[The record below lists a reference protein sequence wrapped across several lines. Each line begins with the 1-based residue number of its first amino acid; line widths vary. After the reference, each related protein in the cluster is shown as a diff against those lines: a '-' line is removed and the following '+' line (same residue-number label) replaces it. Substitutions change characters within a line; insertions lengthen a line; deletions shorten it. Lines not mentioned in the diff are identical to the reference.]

1 MAAARPYR
9 PPHLSTNF
17 VVAHTFLRQDAS
29 CVRILWNLAASI
41 DPTEVT
47 VYIPYACAASD
58 ASPIA
63 PAAVSM
69 NVCGVIG
76 GEAAALG
83 WTAYPRAR
91 PRCEFLWGGVEFF
104 ALALASAFTDHRP
117 CFARTRVSTI
127 TMNEELQQASKDY
140 LVRYGGDVF
149 PNLFTSARG
158 TIVKDDTGREY
169 LDFTSGQM
177 CATIGH
183 NHPAIVEAVH
193 RAGEKAF
200 HFFSGMIP
208 EVVAELARTLARDW
222 LPGDLRKTI
231 FINTGSEATEVALRM
246 AKMYTDGYEVL
257 AMGGSWHGI
266 TGGASAVSMA
276 SDRRGYGVPA
286 PGVFVIP
293 EPNAYR
299 PHIAAATEEE
309 AALANLE
316 LALKLFDMQST
327 GRGAAIIVEPVI
339 SAGGVL
345 VPPRSF
351 MRALRRAADD
361 RGMLLI
367 FDEAQ
372 TAFGRIGTKTGAEY
386 FDVVPD
392 IMTMSKTLG
401 GGLPLA
407 AVATTAAIEEDIHA
421 KHFTFYTSHVSDPLT
436 AEVGLAVLKVIADEH
451 LVERANTMGA
461 YLRGRLTDLQ
471 QRHEVIGDV
480 RGLGLL
486 LGVEL
491 VKDRASRAPA
501 HELGALTTSKCFA
514 KGLSMNIRRR
524 PERGSVWR
532 IAPPLTVSTGE
543 IDRAIDILDEA
554 LRESLDELTRR

>member
-1 MAAARPYR
+1 M
-9 PPHLSTNF
+9 S
-17 VVAHTFLRQDAS
+17 
-29 CVRILWNLAASI
+29 
-41 DPTEVT
+41 
-47 VYIPYACAASD
+47 
-58 ASPIA
+58 
-63 PAAVSM
+63 
-69 NVCGVIG
+69 
-76 GEAAALG
+76 EALL
-83 WTAYPRAR
+83 
-91 PRCEFLWGGVEFF
+91 E
-104 ALALASAFTDHRP
+104 
-117 CFARTRVSTI
+117 
-127 TMNEELQQASKDY
+127 ASKEF
-140 LVRYGGDVF
+140 LVRYGGDAF
-149 PNLFTSARG
+149 PNLFRSARG
-158 TIVKDDTGREY
+158 TVVTDSNGQEY

-193 RAGEKAF
+193 RASEKAF

-208 EVVAELARTLARDW
+208 EVVAELAQTLARDW
-222 LPGDLRKTI
+222 LPGDIKRSI

-246 AKMYTDGYEVL
+246 AKMYTDGYEIL
-257 AMGGSWHGI
+257 ALGGSWHGI
-266 TGGASAVSMA
+266 TGGAGTVSMA
-276 SDRRGYGVPA
+276 SDRKGYGVPA

-299 PHIAAATEEE
+299 PYIAGATEEG
-309 AALANLE
+309 AALANLDI
-316 LALKLFDMQST
+316 ALKMFDMQSA

-345 VPPRSF
+345 VPPKSF
-351 MRALRRAADD
+351 MQALRKAADD

-372 TAFGRIGTKTGAEY
+372 TAFGRIGTRTGSEY

-407 AVATTAAIEEDIHA
+407 AVATTAKIEDVLHDR
-421 KHFTFYTSHVSDPLT
+421 HFTFYTSHVSDPLG

-451 LVERANTMGA
+451 LIERARERGG
-461 YLRGRLTDLQ
+461 YLRNRLEGLQ
-471 QRHEVIGDV
+471 QRYEVIGDV

-491 VKDRASRAPA
+491 VRDRASRAPA
-501 HELGALTTSKCFA
+501 HALGALTTQKCYEN
-514 KGLSMNIRRR
+514 GLSMNIRRR

-532 IAPPLTVSTGE
+532 IAPPLTVSTDE
-543 IDRAIDILDEA
+543 IDRAVDILEKS
-554 LRESLDELTRR
+554 LRDALDEMAASKAA